1 MIDPA
6 WKLRFAYNTNGT
18 ANHRLDDALRLIAD
32 AGYDGVALTL
42 DHHHFDPFAPELSR
56 RTEQLAKQLQSLRLG
71 VVIETGAR
79 FLLDPRHK
87 HEPTLLYPEPKGRA
101 RRVEFLQRA
110 IDVCAACG
118 GEAVSFWAGV
128 PQPEVNRKQAWQFLK
143 DGIIQ
148 VAEYAERRGVVAALE
163 PEPGMLVE
171 MVDDYK
177 RLQPIAASLQ
187 LALDLG
193 HCIVTQDR
201 LPHDAVREMR
211 DHLGTVTIEDMRRGV
226 HDHLPFGEGDL
237 DTHAALQA
245 LHDIKFTKLVCVEL
259 SRDGHRAHTMVGQ
272 AITYLRTVEQEIHYT
287 TEAPPRGYPHGEQ

>member
-1 MIDPA
+1 MSEPTFT
-6 WKLRFAYNTNGT
+6 LRWAYNTNGT
-18 ANHRLDDALRLIAD
+18 ANHRLDDALHLIAD

-56 RTEQLAKQLQSLRLG
+56 RADQLAAQLASLKLH

-87 HEPTLLYPEPKGRA
+87 HEPTLLNPSADGRA
-101 RRVEFLQRA
+101 QRVEFLQRA

-128 PQPEVNRKQAWQFLK
+128 PQPHVDREQAWQFLQE
-143 DGIIQ
+143 GIVQ

-171 MVDDYK
+171 TVDDYK
-177 RLQPIAASLQ
+177 RLQPTAASLQ

-201 LPHDAVREMR
+201 QPHDAVREMR
-211 DHLGTVTIEDMRRGV
+211 HQLGTVTIEDMRRGV

-237 DTHAALQA
+237 NTHAALQA
-245 LHDIKFTKLVCVEL
+245 LHEIKFTKLVCVEL
-259 SRDGHRAHTMVGQ
+259 SRDSHRAHTMVGQ
-272 AITYLRTVEQEIHYT
+272 AINYLRNAEQGMH
-287 TEAPPRGYPHGEQ
+287 

>member
-6 WKLRFAYNTNGT
+6 SKLRFAYNTNGT
-18 ANHRLDDALRLIAD
+18 SNHRLTEALELIAD

-56 RTEQLAKQLQSLRLG
+56 RAEQLAQQLQLLRLG
-71 VVIETGAR
+71 VVVETGAR

-87 HEPTLLYPEPKGRA
+87 HEPTLLSPQREGRA

-110 IDVCAACG
+110 VDICAACG
-118 GEAVSFWAGV
+118 GEAVSFWAGI
-128 PQPEVNRKQAWQFLK
+128 PRPEISPKQAWQFLE
-143 DGIIQ
+143 DGIVQ
-148 VAEYAERRGVVAALE
+148 VAEYAERRGVVAAFE

-171 MVDDYK
+171 TIGDYK
-177 RLQPIAASLQ
+177 RLQPIVPSLQ

-193 HCIVTQDR
+193 HCIVTQDH

-211 DHLGTVTIEDMRRGV
+211 DRLGTVTIEDMRRGV

-237 DTHAALQA
+237 DTHAALEA
-245 LHDIKFTKLVCVEL
+245 LHEIKFTKLVCVEL
-259 SRDGHRAHTMVGQ
+259 SRDSHRAHTMVSQ
-272 AITYLRTVEQEIHYT
+272 AINYLRNAEQEIIT
-287 TEAPPRGYPHGEQ
+287 QRRNEA

>member
-1 MIDPA
+1 MIDPI

-18 ANHRLDDALRLIAD
+18 SNHRLKDALELIAD

-56 RTEQLAKQLQSLRLG
+56 RAEQLAQQLQSLQLS

-87 HEPTLLYPEPKGRA
+87 HEPTLLSPQREGRA
-101 RRVEFLQRA
+101 RRVEFLRRA
-110 IDVCAACG
+110 VDTCAACG
-118 GEAVSFWAGV
+118 GEAVSFWAGI
-128 PQPEVNRKQAWQFLK
+128 PRPEVSPKQAWQFLE
-143 DGIIQ
+143 DGVMQ
-148 VAEYAERRGVVAALE
+148 VAEYAERRGVVAAFE

-171 MVDDYK
+171 TVDDYK
-177 RLQPIAASLQ
+177 RLQPIAPSLQ

-193 HCIVTQDR
+193 HCMVTQDR

-211 DHLGTVTIEDMRRGV
+211 DQLGTVTIEDMRRGV

-245 LHDIKFTKLVCVEL
+245 LHEIKFAKLVCIEL
-259 SRDGHRAHTMVGQ
+259 SRDSHRAHTMVSQ
-272 AITYLRTVEQEIHYT
+272 AINYLRNAEQEIIT
-287 TEAPPRGYPHGEQ
+287 QRRIEA